1 MRVIS
6 GAISR
11 RTIYI
16 YIYIYI
22 FIYLFICLFIY
33 LFIFIFI
40 FIFKLKF
47 IYLFIL
53 RDFMPLLLTFRLGF
67 VTGNRGLPSSGLQ
80 PT

>member
-1 MRVIS
+1 MKVIS

-11 RTIYI
+11 RTIYLSI
-16 YIYIYI
+16 YIYIY
-22 FIYLFICLFIY
+22 L
-33 LFIFIFI
+33 FI

-47 IYLFIL
+47 IYIFIL